1 MSRLP
6 NYWLGLEL
14 RHLEVLQA
22 IAERGTF
29 WAASES
35 LDCSPSAVSQ
45 LLGTLEKIVG
55 HRLVER
61 SRGRRRVH
69 LTEAGRLLLRH
80 ADAIVARLRA
90 AHADLDSFTR
100 GTTGL
105 LRVGTYQSV
114 GSKILPALL
123 RQFTR
128 EWPAVEIRLVEGATD
143 EILLN
148 MIERGELDLTYTGLP
163 LPDGPFEGIKLMED
177 PFVLLVARDSPLSRR
192 RSAPGPS
199 DLAGLNLITL
209 TQSPVVAAVEG
220 YFRRLGATP
229 RIVFRTDDN
238 GTMQGLVSAGVGAAI
253 APLLTV
259 DSRDKGVRII
269 RLAGFPARILAL
281 AWHRDRYRSPAQQ
294 AFIERARQ
302 VCAQLA
308 VPKGAEM
315 ARPAEPK
322 RLPSRRRQERS
333 RPPARGRRA

>member
-1 MSRLP
+1 MP

-35 LDCSPSAVSQ
+35 LECSPSAVSQ
-45 LLGTLEKIVG
+45 LLGTLEKIIG
-55 HRLVER
+55 QRLVER
-61 SRGRRRVH
+61 SRGRRRVQ
-69 LTEAGRLLLRH
+69 LTAAGRLLLRH

-90 AHADLDSFTR
+90 AQADLDSFTQ

-114 GSKILPALL
+114 GSKILPAVLG
-123 RQFTR
+123 QFAR
-128 EWPAVEIRLVEGATD
+128 DWPGVEISLVEGATD
-143 EILLN
+143 EILLD
-148 MIERGELDLTYTGLP
+148 MIERGELDLTYTVLP

-177 PFVLLVARDSPLSRR
+177 PFVLLVASDSPLPRR
-192 RSAPGPS
+192 PWAPGPL
-199 DLAGLNLITL
+199 DLAGLNLIAL
-209 TQSPVVAAVEG
+209 TQSPVVASVDG

-229 RIVFRTDDN
+229 RIIFRTDDN

-259 DSRDKGVRII
+259 DSRDRGVRII

-281 AWHRDRYRSPAQQ
+281 AWHRDRYRSPAQR
-294 AFIERARQ
+294 AFVERARMI
-302 VCAQLA
+302 CAQLEA
-308 VPKGAEM
+308 RAGADV
-315 ARPAEPK
+315 ARPAAPK
-322 RLPSRRRQERS
+322 RPPSRRRQERS